1 MTAIQER
8 QVYQQHIRDIYEH
21 LSPGYCRIADFLLE
35 HYQEAA
41 FMTAAQVGRA
51 SNVDTTLVVRF
62 AQRLGYPGYP
72 ELIAEIRDDV
82 KRDLRAVYE
91 PTPAD
96 DSPLGVLR
104 RTLTQDRNNLEYMLL
119 HMDAGAVETVVTVL
133 NKATRIFVSGEGNAV
148 YLAQAF
154 AGRLMVLGFN
164 AHTVPSELAGQA
176 ATVAIMKPGDVV
188 VGLGTTSMTPSVAVL
203 LKVARAGGAQTIGIV
218 GSLTNPVASAAE
230 HVLLAPAHTIGIM
243 PSWTAFAAITHG
255 LSQALAV
262 LRGDPS
268 AEWIMRTDHLLQVY
282 AEALRDQIPSARQ
295 ALPEYNA
302 GLASKAG

>member
-1 MTAIQER
+1 M
-8 QVYQQHIRDIYEH
+8 YQQHIRDIYEH
-21 LSPGYCRIADFLLE
+21 LSPGYRRIADFLLE

-72 ELIAEIRDDV
+72 ELIAEIQDDV

-119 HMDAGAVETVVTVL
+119 HMDAGAVETVVAVL

-148 YLAQAF
+148 YLAEAF

-164 AHTVPSELAGQA
+164 AHAVSSELAGQA

-188 VGLGTTSMTPSVAVL
+188 IGLGTTSMTPSVAVL

-218 GSLTNPVASAAE
+218 GSLTNPVAGAAE

-255 LSQALAV
+255 LSQALAL

-268 AEWIMRTDHLLQVY
+268 AEWVMRTDHLLQVY
-282 AEALRDQIPSARQ
+282 AEALRDQIPSARR

-302 GLASKAG
+302 GLASKAS

>member
-1 MTAIQER
+1 M
-8 QVYQQHIRDIYEH
+8 YQQHIRDIYEH
-21 LSPGYCRIADFLLE
+21 LSPGYRRIADFLLE

-72 ELIAEIRDDV
+72 ELIAEIQDDV

-119 HMDAGAVETVVTVL
+119 HMDAGAVETVVAVL

-148 YLAQAF
+148 YLAEAF

-164 AHTVPSELAGQA
+164 AHAVSSELAGQA
-176 ATVAIMKPGDVV
+176 AIVAIMKPGDVV
-188 VGLGTTSMTPSVAVL
+188 IGLGTTSMTPSVAVL

-230 HVLLAPAHTIGIM
+230 HVLLAPAHTMGIM

-268 AEWIMRTDHLLQVY
+268 AEWVMRTDHLLQVY
-282 AEALRDQIPSARQ
+282 AETLRDQISSARR

-302 GLASKAG
+302 GTASKAS

>member
-1 MTAIQER
+1 
-8 QVYQQHIRDIYEH
+8 
-21 LSPGYCRIADFLLE
+21 
-35 HYQEAA
+35 
-41 FMTAAQVGRA
+41 MTAAQVGRA

-72 ELIAEIRDDV
+72 ELIAEIQDDV

-119 HMDAGAVETVVTVL
+119 HMDAGAVETVVAVL

-148 YLAQAF
+148 YLAEAF

-164 AHTVPSELAGQA
+164 AHAVSSELAGQA

-188 VGLGTTSMTPSVAVL
+188 IGLGTTSMTPSVAVL

-218 GSLTNPVASAAE
+218 GSLTNPVAGAAE

-255 LSQALAV
+255 LSQALAL

-268 AEWIMRTDHLLQVY
+268 AEWVMRTDHLLQVY
-282 AEALRDQIPSARQ
+282 AEALRDQIPSARR

-302 GLASKAG
+302 GLASKAS

>member
-1 MTAIQER
+1 
-8 QVYQQHIRDIYEH
+8 VYQQHIQDIYEH
-21 LSPGYCRIADFLLE
+21 LSPGYRRIADFLIGQ
-35 HYQEAA
+35 YQEAA

-91 PTPAD
+91 PSHED
-96 DSPLGVLR
+96 DSPLGILR
-104 RTLTQDRNNLEYMLL
+104 RSLTQDRNNLEYMLL
-119 HMDAGAVETVVTVL
+119 HMDEGAFEKAVGIL

-148 YLAQAF
+148 YVAEAF
-154 AGRLMVLGFN
+154 ANRLMVLGLN
-164 AHTVPSELAGQA
+164 AHTVSSELAGQA

-203 LKVARAGGAQTIGIV
+203 LKVARASGAQTIGIV
-218 GSLTNPVASAAE
+218 GSLTNPVAGAAE
-230 HVLLAPAHTIGIM
+230 HVLLAPAHTIGTM

-255 LSQALAV
+255 LSQVLAV

-268 AEWIMRTDHLLQVY
+268 ADWVMRTDHLLQAY
-282 AEALRDQIPSARQ
+282 AEALREQIPSARR

-302 GLASKAG
+302 GLGSEGS

>member
-1 MTAIQER
+1 M
-8 QVYQQHIRDIYEH
+8 YQQHIRDIYEH
-21 LSPGYCRIADFLLE
+21 LSPGYRRIADFLLE

-51 SNVDTTLVVRF
+51 ANVDTTLVVRF

-72 ELIAEIRDDV
+72 ELIAEIQDDV

-119 HMDAGAVETVVTVL
+119 HMDAGAVETVVAVL

-164 AHTVPSELAGQA
+164 AHTVSSELAGQA

-268 AEWIMRTDHLLQVY
+268 AEWVIRTDHLLQVY
-282 AEALRDQIPSARQ
+282 AEALRDQIPSARR

-302 GLASKAG
+302 GLASKAS